1 MLHDEGRSRGAG
13 RYRVRVDTHI
23 AHHWLAEPEG
33 LTATWADDGTTCL
46 DGSFPDQAALH
57 GLLARIRD
65 LGLTLLSVE
74 RVPDHKARVPPD
86 TS

>member
-1 MLHDEGRSRGAG
+1 MLYDEGRSLDVG
-13 RYRVRVDTHI
+13 RYCVRVDTHI
-23 AHHWLAEPEG
+23 AHHWLTEPEG
-33 LTATWADDGTTCL
+33 LTATWADDGTTYL
-46 DGSFPDQAALH
+46 NAIFPDQAALH

-74 RVPDHKARVPPD
+74 RMPDHPASAPPD

>member
-1 MLHDEGRSRGAG
+1 MLHEGRSLEAG

-23 AHHWLAEPEG
+23 AHHWLTEPEG
-33 LTATWADDGTTCL
+33 LTATWADDSTTHFN
-46 DGSFPDQAALH
+46 GSFPDQAALH

-74 RVPDHKARVPPD
+74 RVPDHKASVPHD